1 MGHGKVNSEVQR
13 LLSIWRLERQK
24 GREVERFLEPHL
36 TKLQKWLQN
45 IRNQT
50 QALGVKPQRDV
61 NGAWFPVSYCK

>member
-13 LLSIWRLERQK
+13 LLSSRRLERQR
-24 GREVERFLEPHL
+24 GREVDRHLDPHL
-36 TKLQKWLQN
+36 TKLQKWLQS

-50 QALGVKPQRDV
+50 QALRVKPQRDV